1 MIYEKNSFI
10 YCDCDSAGTSCILCI
25 ARDSRVSRRATYAGQ
40 VPTPGQCGCS
50 TKVGVVLLPV

>member
-1 MIYEKNSFI
+1 MKRIVLFI
-10 YCDCDSAGTSCILCI
+10 VIVTLLAPAVFFASP
-25 ARDSRVSRRATYAGQ
+25 VSRRATYAGQ